1 MGDFKNELKKY
12 HINYDGKVNE
22 EKFIDSLHNKINE
35 NKKNRTLKYSVSIFS
50 LILILFKFMSP
61 IETQEEIVH
70 FKNFSESEIGKYSE
84 FLNYESDSL
93 LVDSIYFQE
102 LVETIFV
109 SGEIWETLEFFD
121 EVNLIKEEQL

>member
-1 MGDFKNELKKY
+1 M
-12 HINYDGKVNE
+12 
-22 EKFIDSLHNKINE
+22 
-35 NKKNRTLKYSVSIFS
+35 R
-50 LILILFKFMSP
+50 P
-61 IETQEEIVH
+61 IETQEE
-70 FKNFSESEIGKYSE
+70 KNHLRNFTDTEIGKYSE

-121 EVNLIKEEQL
+121 EINLIQQEQL